1 MSDNKVKP
9 VVKKRFIIVKKKEKE
24 MEKEKEKVNDNFI
37 NEPSQPPLC
46 MKEQYLLT
54 FTDEENETYKIAK
67 EHLLSSFNL
76 EKSVGYCKF
85 NVKTT

>member
-24 MEKEKEKVNDNFI
+24 KEKEMEKVNFI

-54 FTDEENETYKIAK
+54 FSDEENETYKIAK

>member
-24 MEKEKEKVNDNFI
+24 MEKKDNFI

-54 FTDEENETYKIAK
+54 FTDKENETYKIAK

>member
-24 MEKEKEKVNDNFI
+24 MEKVNFI

-54 FTDEENETYKIAK
+54 FTDKEKETYKIAK

>member
-24 MEKEKEKVNDNFI
+24 MEKKDNFI
-37 NEPSQPPLC
+37 NEPSQPQLC

-54 FTDEENETYKIAK
+54 FSDEENETYKIAK

-76 EKSVGYCKF
+76 AKSVGYCKF

>member
-9 VVKKRFIIVKKKEKE
+9 VVKKRFIIVKK
-24 MEKEKEKVNDNFI
+24 KEKEKVNDNFI

-54 FTDEENETYKIAK
+54 FTDKENETYKIAK

>member
-24 MEKEKEKVNDNFI
+24 MEKKDNFI
-37 NEPSQPPLC
+37 NEPSQPQLC

-54 FTDEENETYKIAK
+54 FTDKENETYKIAK

>member
-24 MEKEKEKVNDNFI
+24 MEKKDNFI
-37 NEPSQPPLC
+37 NEPSQPQLC

-54 FTDEENETYKIAK
+54 FSDEENETYKIAK